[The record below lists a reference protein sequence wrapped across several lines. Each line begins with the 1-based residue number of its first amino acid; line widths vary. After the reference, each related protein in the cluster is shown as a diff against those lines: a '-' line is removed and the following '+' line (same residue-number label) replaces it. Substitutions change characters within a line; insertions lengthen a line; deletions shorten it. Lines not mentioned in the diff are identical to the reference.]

1 MTPQGPMP
9 YVPGGQTTPAPATTA
24 PASASLS
31 NDTDA
36 QVLMLVRSSLTALQQ
51 ANQTGNYDVLYA
63 LGSSEF
69 QKANTPQKL
78 GDAFAA
84 LKPYNLISVEVLEPP
99 VHPRARARQGRPAVH
114 GRLFRQRRLP
124 HHLPADVHQGRRS
137 LEDARHQRRPASGYA
152 GQGELGPGADGGLH
166 GRA

>member
-1 MTPQGPMP
+1 MP
-9 YVPGGQTTPAPATTA
+9 YVPGGQAAAAPAATA

-78 GDAFAA
+78 NDAFAA
-84 LKPYNLISVEVLEPP
+84 LKPYNLISVEVLEPQFT
-99 VHPRARARQGRPAVH
+99 QGPGLDKD
-114 GRLFRQRRLP
+114 GRLFMAGYFVNDGYRITFQLMFTKEDNRWKMLGISAG
-124 HHLPADVHQGRRS
+124 LQSDTPAK
-137 LEDARHQRRPASGYA
+137 AN
-152 GQGELGPGADGGLH
+152 
-166 GRA
+166 